1 MQGTTGY
8 KPPATAQDRAAAC
21 TKSVVRG
28 RWPVIPLYLL
38 QMSNRWHVFAPP
50 LGQDVVDLWPHL
62 RQRR

>member
-1 MQGTTGY
+1 MQVTTGT

-28 RWPVIPLYLL
+28 RWPLIPLDSL

-50 LGQDVVDLWPHL
+50 LDQDAVDLWPHL
-62 RQRR
+62 RQSR